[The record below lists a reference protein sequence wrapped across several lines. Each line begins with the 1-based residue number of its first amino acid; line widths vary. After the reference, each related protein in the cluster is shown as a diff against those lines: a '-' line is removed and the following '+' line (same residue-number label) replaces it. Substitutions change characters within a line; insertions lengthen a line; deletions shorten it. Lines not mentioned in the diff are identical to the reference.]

1 MSRLALAALIL
12 LLAVG
17 SVSAAQLGK
26 YTVPE
31 ASACVLAPM
40 GIAAIIAIEKRRRRI
55 AKICRNVGLAY
66 YFVKRLVDISLASG
80 ILLLSSP
87 LFMLIAIMVRLDSA
101 GPIFFRRRV
110 VGKNGK
116 SFDMYKFRSM
126 VDGAEKILEQD
137 DDLKSEYYI
146 NCKLKED
153 PRITNLGKFLRKTSL
168 DELPQLL
175 NVLFGNMTFVGPR
188 PIHHDEVDIYGP
200 NVELF
205 KTVTPGITG
214 LWQTC
219 GRSETSYEERVRM
232 DMQYIEQRSILLDL
246 WIIISTVP
254 AVLLKRGAC

>member
-1 MSRLALAALIL
+1 MSRLTLAAVIF
-12 LLAVG
+12 LLAAG

-26 YTVPE
+26 YPVPE
-31 ASACVLAPM
+31 ASACVLAPV
-40 GIAAIIAIEKRRRRI
+40 GIAAVIALEKRRRRI
-55 AKICRNVGLAY
+55 AKICEGVGLAY
-66 YFVKRLVDISLASG
+66 FFVKRLVDISLAFG

-87 LFMLIAIMVRLDSA
+87 LFLLIAVMVRFGSP
-101 GPIFFRRRV
+101 GPVFFRRRV
-110 VGKNGK
+110 IGKNGK

-126 VDGAEKILEQD
+126 VDGAEKILEQSE
-137 DDLKSEYYI
+137 DLKSEYYI

-153 PRITNLGKFLRKTSL
+153 PRITGLGKFLRKTSL

-175 NVLFGNMTFVGPR
+175 NVLIGNMTFVGPR
-188 PIHHDEVDIYGP
+188 PIHHDEVEIYGP
-200 NVELF
+200 NVEQF

-232 DMQYIEQRSILLDL
+232 DMQYIEQRSIMLDL